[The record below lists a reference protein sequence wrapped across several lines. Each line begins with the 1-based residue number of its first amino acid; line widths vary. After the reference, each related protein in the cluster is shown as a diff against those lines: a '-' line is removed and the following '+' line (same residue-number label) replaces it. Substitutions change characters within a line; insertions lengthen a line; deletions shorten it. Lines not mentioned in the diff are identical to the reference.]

1 MEKTSDDHLD
11 GQDELSRA
19 DGRVGLQ
26 TRPRLVR
33 LAAEFACLGAALEV
47 AEVELRQAGTCSSMQ
62 TADPQRSELS
72 VMSGALFPF
81 RLTSHE
87 QAPTLGPSSL
97 ERHRLR

>member
-1 MEKTSDDHLD
+1 MERW
-11 GQDELSRA
+11 G
-19 DGRVGLQ
+19 
-26 TRPRLVR
+26 
-33 LAAEFACLGAALEV
+33 ACLGAALG
-47 AEVELRQAGTCSSMQ
+47 VELRQAEEDVLFDAE